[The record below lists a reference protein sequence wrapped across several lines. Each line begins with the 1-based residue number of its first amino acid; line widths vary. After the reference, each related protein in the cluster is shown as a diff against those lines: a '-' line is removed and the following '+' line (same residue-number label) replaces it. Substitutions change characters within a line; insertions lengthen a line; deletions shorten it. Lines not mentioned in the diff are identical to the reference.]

1 MFRRVPLPQAITG
14 RLYLTAMPGRYEPI
28 SEFEARMSRL
38 SISHV
43 VCLTPLDEVIAR
55 SPGYYEIITTGEHQ
69 WQFKHLPIPDFGVP
83 DDRTAFLDLTRTMA
97 GFIVSG
103 DAILVHCG
111 AGIGRTGTFAMV
123 LTLVLGMDRLD
134 GAAAV
139 RMADAEPEGML
150 QQALIDWCEHELQK
164 KSEIETVCNS
174 E

>member
-1 MFRRVPLPQAITG
+1 VFRRVPLPDTIPG

-43 VCLTPLDEVIAR
+43 VCLTPLNEVITR
-55 SPGYYEIITTGEHQ
+55 SPGYYGIITTGEHN
-69 WQFKHLPIPDFGVP
+69 WQFDHLPIPDFGVP
-83 DDRTAFLDLTRTMA
+83 DDRCAFLDLTRVMA
-97 GFIVSG
+97 RVIGSG
-103 DAILVHCG
+103 DAILVHCE

-123 LTLVLGMDRLD
+123 LTMALGMNRCE

-150 QQALIDWCEHELQK
+150 QQALIDWCECELLK
-164 KSEIETVCNS
+164 KSEIGTA
-174 E
+174 